1 MGFLLNSVLFV
12 LIGLQLHTVLEQV
25 SDRSTMTLVLFAALI
40 SLAVMAIRALWVFPM
55 AYLPRRLSQGL
66 RQRDPIPPWQHLV
79 VVANG
84 GMRGAIS
91 LALALSLPLTTQNG
105 ASFPERDLIIFVT
118 FGVILVTLVLQGLS
132 LPLLIRRLG
141 LEVGAAEQQEEAE
154 ARLRAAEAALSRL
167 DELRGE
173 EWVPEATAERIW

>member
-40 SLAVMAIRALWVFPM
+40 SLAVMAIRALLVFPM
-55 AYLPRRLSQGL
+55 AYLPRRLSHGL
-66 RQRDPIPPWQHLV
+66 RQRDPISPWQHLV

-91 LALALSLPLTTQNG
+91 LALALSLPLATQNG

-141 LEVGAAEQQEEAE
+141 LEVGAAENSKRRP
-154 ARLRAAEAALSRL
+154 RLAYGQRKRRSQ
-167 DELRGE
+167 G
-173 EWVPEATAERIW
+173 